1 MRIKL
6 IDCIWELAKKHKF
19 DLKKKKKKTFNETT
33 FIEISKLCKHDEK
46 CCGDKR
52 EGGLNCTFV
61 NFQQS

>member
-1 MRIKL
+1 MQ
-6 IDCIWELAKKHKF
+6 
-19 DLKKKKKKTFNETT
+19 
-33 FIEISKLCKHDEK
+33 ISKLGKHDEK